1 MFEFNKK
8 PEQQPIDRRPADNL
22 SDFAKRYE
30 LPHVVDPSGLR
41 AQLGIQGDDDKLLT
55 ANYQFHPSGD
65 SYWAAVAERQIN
77 TNEQPEIERKILNS
91 PPVPG
96 VTERIVGN
104 RLVAM
109 LMKDGLI
116 NQTNVEQQ
124 RGYQDDVA
132 RFATHYSQTRNI
144 LD

>member
-1 MFEFNKK
+1 MFKFNKK
-8 PEQQPIDRRPADNL
+8 QEQQSINRRPADNL
-22 SDFAKRYE
+22 TEFAKRYE

-55 ANYQFHPSGD
+55 ANYQFHPTGD
-65 SYWAAVAERQIN
+65 SYWAAVAERQIGA
-77 TNEQPEIERKILNS
+77 NERPEIERKILNS
-91 PPVPG
+91 PPIPG
-96 VTERIVGN
+96 VTERIMGD

-109 LMKDGLI
+109 LMKDGLTDR
-116 NQTNVEQQ
+116 TNVEQQ

-132 RFATHYSQTRNI
+132 RFATHYSQIRKT